1 MQNLTLNS
9 IHKEIWNLLK
19 NGINEISSTF
29 HFPNLSTISLDGNQ
43 TSRTVVLK
51 SINYKIKLFLL
62 TQILDQINGLISY
75 IYCIPGIEKLNLVM
89 RAK

>member
-29 HFPNLSTISLDGNQ
+29 HFPNLATIRLDGNQ

-62 TQILDQINGLISY
+62 IQILDQINGLIGY
-75 IYCIPGIEKLNLVM
+75 IYCIPGIEKLNLIM